1 MMSINEINGSESKQ
15 CVLVFDLPTHFV
27 EVRPALCI
35 VSVWVTGESILC
47 VGIVLQD
54 GSTE

>member
-35 VSVWVTGESILC
+35 ISVWVTGESILC